1 MLLPSDVAR
10 LVLGYL
16 QQEGLC
22 ATVQAFVL
30 ESPNLKEYSSHSRIH
45 GPTSTCV
52 FSLYG
57 KNLST
62 ILTEYV
68 AKKATESC
76 QEIEVPARKISLW
89 EKLDVTLNQIKC
101 LQSFLTLREDQRCCK
116 KAASGKEAESRTS
129 KMRNMAEPKSSKR
142 RKMAHPIPRASRL
155 AEPLTPSFPFSVSG
169 LETQSGPH
177 PKAQSP
183 VGSIA
188 SNGGGQMSPPPCVR
202 DARPVPAGG
211 GAPGPLPLETGTH
224 PDPNEPRDSEYS
236 AEIPRNPAPALYQSG
251 VQEGLRIPE
260 GRGGQNHRLS
270 ARSTS
275 GSETDPNGPPAG
287 GGDPGASGKSGAP
300 REDGGQSRCQAAVS
314 PSENTSG
321 TGGTRSHSTSS
332 ATSGQP
338 ASGCP
343 LPPIKNT
350 RPCGREAPPA
360 TEGCPPIAPDATSP
374 TSVTSTASPA
384 PPPPRSASRANPPG
398 VKPEPCK
405 TVTGS
410 DTDDG
415 RSASYQIVSTIP
427 STEAFGTAEHSVLP
441 GDGHQGA
448 TGTTVTASTLQVS
461 PVQPTLQS
469 IMDQKNVE
477 EFTVVPSQ
485 ILVSPAP
492 SVQSPVK
499 PNPRTEA
506 SQKQGTH
513 NGTAVARSPD
523 SATERG
529 PAATPRSGIPSG
541 PGPQSPR
548 RMLCFQV
555 SGRNGK
561 TPKLSLIGQCA
572 SGPTFWWIK
581 PPVSEGTGAV
591 GTSGA
596 HVRPP
601 ERLPSVCPQ
610 QPSEESSVLFR
621 QVAEVLRNIQE
632 QSPSPSPS
640 KAPPPPSSPAQGRDP
655 ERESAS
661 QHLLRDSA
669 SPGGPAPRCSPAADA
684 AARAL
689 MVLSRSVVAR
699 TDTPPKR
706 SDQQGAPHAGPGR
719 RRLQRQLLPGPASAK
734 ELQLSTNGTR
744 VKRQKILLECFPDD
758 VDVDKFLSC
767 LHYDE

>member
-1 MLLPSDVAR
+1 
-10 LVLGYL
+10 
-16 QQEGLC
+16 
-22 ATVQAFVL
+22 
-30 ESPNLKEYSSHSRIH
+30 
-45 GPTSTCV
+45 
-52 FSLYG
+52 
-57 KNLST
+57 
-62 ILTEYV
+62 
-68 AKKATESC
+68 
-76 QEIEVPARKISLW
+76 
-89 EKLDVTLNQIKC
+89 
-101 LQSFLTLREDQRCCK
+101 
-116 KAASGKEAESRTS
+116 
-129 KMRNMAEPKSSKR
+129 MRNMAEPKSSKR
-142 RKMAHPIPRASRL
+142 RKMAHPVPRASRL
-155 AEPLTPSFPFSVSG
+155 TDPLTPSFPFSVSG

-188 SNGGGQMSPPPCVR
+188 SNGRGQMSPPACVR

-211 GAPGPLPLETGTH
+211 GAPGPLPLEAGTH
-224 PDPNEPRDSEYS
+224 PDPDEPRDSKDS
-236 AEIPRNPAPALYQSG
+236 AEIPRNPAPTLYQSG

-260 GRGGQNHRLS
+260 GRCGQNHRLS

-287 GGDPGASGKSGAP
+287 GGDPGVGNPIALYFLCHVG
-300 REDGGQSRCQAAVS
+300 
-314 PSENTSG
+314 
-321 TGGTRSHSTSS
+321 S
-332 ATSGQP
+332 ACT
-338 ASGCP
+338 GCP
-343 LPPIKNT
+343 LPPSKT
-350 RPCGREAPPA
+350 LGPVEERPRPPRRGARPLHPTPRPRQASPRQPRPRPPPA
-360 TEGCPPIAPDATSP
+360 RPLGLT
-374 TSVTSTASPA
+374 
-384 PPPPRSASRANPPG
+384 PG

-405 TVTGS
+405 IITGS

-415 RSASYQIVSTIP
+415 KSASYQIVGTIP
-427 STEAFGTAEHSVLP
+427 STEAVSTAEHSVLP

-469 IMDQKNVE
+469 IMDQKNMHK
-477 EFTVVPSQ
+477 FTMGPSQ

-492 SVQSPVK
+492 SVKSPVK

-529 PAATPRSGIPSG
+529 PAATPQSGIPSG

-561 TPKLSLIGQCA
+561 TPKLNPIGQCA

-610 QPSEESSVLFR
+610 QPSEESSVLSR

-640 KAPPPPSSPAQGRDP
+640 KAPPPPRTPAQGRDP
-655 ERESAS
+655 RESPHAAPPAG
-661 QHLLRDSA
+661 LRL
-669 SPGGPAPRCSPAADA
+669 PGGPAPA
-684 AARAL
+684 AAQPPTRPP
-689 MVLSRSVVAR
+689 AR
-699 TDTPPKR
+699 
-706 SDQQGAPHAGPGR
+706 
-719 RRLQRQLLPGPASAK
+719 
-734 ELQLSTNGTR
+734 
-744 VKRQKILLECFPDD
+744 
-758 VDVDKFLSC
+758 
-767 LHYDE
+767 